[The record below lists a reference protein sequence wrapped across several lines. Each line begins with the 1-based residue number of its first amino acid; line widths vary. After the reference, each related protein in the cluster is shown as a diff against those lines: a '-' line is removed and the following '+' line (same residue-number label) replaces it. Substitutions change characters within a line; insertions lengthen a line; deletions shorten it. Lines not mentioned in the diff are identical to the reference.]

1 MIFNAD
7 KIINTGMKRFWY
19 LLFVGILP
27 ICGFSQGNMNVQ
39 DSLRNIWESSIIVN
53 EVRME
58 AAKYFY
64 TNYGRKSPDLAI
76 NALEVYV
83 ELAIEMNDS
92 REEAGGLVN
101 LGSVYRDLG
110 KYDDAQAHYEN
121 ALVLAT
127 DLQDFS
133 LSGVIEANI
142 GNLYNDQGNLLSAF
156 RKYRRALN
164 IFKDNADTLFTA
176 YMYSSI
182 GGINL
187 QIENYELAESNYLKA
202 SEVFLALGV
211 EEKSTVQMNMARI
224 EYERDHLIEAK
235 ALFEESLKQVQ
246 SQQDYVLEIGC
257 YQYLAKINRK
267 LHFEDKSLLFAKE
280 ALRLALD
287 FGNLYLIEEARI
299 EVIENQSDTDWLGSI
314 QRLLLGQEEYIS
326 NRTKEKVYHRI
337 RHIHVDKSEFEKALN
352 AFDQEIKY
360 KSINDSIRFS
370 HLLIA
375 ETIVLEEEII
385 FEKERSRERIEVIRR
400 NIRLVVSFICII
412 LGLALVSFFRIRN
425 SRLKRNKLL
434 EQIQQLKR
442 NQTPLVLALDNQAN
456 LNLELLEHYINQK
469 LNKTDWN
476 VLNELVKDPI
486 ISNKMIAEKIFMSV
500 EGVSSSLR
508 RMYIYFDIDDTRY
521 KKIALVMKA
530 IQVSKQN

>member
-1 MIFNAD
+1 M
-7 KIINTGMKRFWY
+7 
-19 LLFVGILP
+19 LFVGILP
-27 ICGFSQGNMNVQ
+27 LGVFSRNNMNVQ
-39 DSLRNIWESSIIVN
+39 DSLRSIWESSIIAS

-58 AAKYFY
+58 AAKSFY
-64 TNYGRKSPDLAI
+64 TNYGRISPNLAI

-83 ELAIEMNDS
+83 ELAIETNDS
-92 REEAGGLVN
+92 REESGGLVN

-110 KYDDAQAHYEN
+110 KYDDAQAHYER
-121 ALVLAT
+121 ALVLANE
-127 DLQDFS
+127 LHDFT

-142 GNLYNDQGNLLSAF
+142 GNVYNDRGNLLNAF

-164 IFKDNADTLFTA
+164 IFKENADTLFTA

-202 SEVFLALGV
+202 LEGFSALGAK
-211 EEKSTVQMNMARI
+211 ERQTVQMNMARI

-235 ALFEESLKQVQ
+235 ALFEESLKQLQ
-246 SQQDYVLEIGC
+246 SQKDYVLEIGC
-257 YQYLAKINRK
+257 YQYLSKINRK
-267 LHFEDKSLLFAKE
+267 LHFDNKSLLFAKE

-287 FGNLYLIEEARI
+287 FGNPYLIQEARI
-299 EVIENQSDTDWLGSI
+299 EVIENLSDIDWLASI
-314 QRLLLGQEEYIS
+314 SGLLLGQEEFIS
-326 NRTKEKVYHRI
+326 NKTKERVYHRI
-337 RHIHVDKSEFEKALN
+337 RHIHMDKSEYEKALN
-352 AFDQEIKY
+352 ALDQEIKY
-360 KSINDSIRFS
+360 KGINDSIRFS

-385 FEKERSRERIEVIRR
+385 FEKERSRERIEVIRK
-400 NIRLVVSFICII
+400 NIQLVVSFVGII
-412 LGLALVSFFRIRN
+412 LCLALASFFVLRN

-434 EQIQQLKR
+434 EQVQQLKR
-442 NQTPLVLALDNQAN
+442 NQNPLVLAIDNQVN
-456 LNLELLEHYINQK
+456 LNLELLERNINQK
-469 LNKTDWN
+469 LNKTDWK
-476 VLNELVKDPI
+476 VLNELVQNPI

-508 RMYIYFDIDDTRY
+508 RMYVYFDIDDTRY

-530 IQVSKQN
+530 IQVSKSN